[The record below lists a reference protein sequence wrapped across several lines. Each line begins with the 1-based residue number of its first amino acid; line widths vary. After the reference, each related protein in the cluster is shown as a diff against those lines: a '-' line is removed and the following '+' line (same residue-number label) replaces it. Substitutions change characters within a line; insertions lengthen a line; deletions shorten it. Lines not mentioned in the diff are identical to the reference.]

1 MTERPKFF
9 DDLAGVAGGAFSAL
23 AGIREEAESMVRAR
37 VDEAIRKLDLVRRE
51 DLDAVGEMAA
61 NARASQ
67 EAAEARLAALEA
79 RLSKLEGAGTGGA
92 VPSQPGADS
101 SDDDGASQVAPG
113 AMPPGSKAPGS
124 VMPPANPQPDA
135 GPSEG
140 GASEVEPGTMPP
152 GSKAPGSTVPPS
164 PDGLA

>member
-61 NARASQ
+61 NARAGQ

-79 RLSKLEGAGTGGA
+79 RLSTLEGAGPGGA
-92 VPSQPGADS
+92 VASQPAAATPQG
-101 SDDDGASQVAPG
+101 GASEVAPGTMPPGSSAPGSVMPPAHSQPNAGPTEAGASAVAPG

-124 VMPPANPQPDA
+124 
-135 GPSEG
+135 
-140 GASEVEPGTMPP
+140 
-152 GSKAPGSTVPPS
+152 TVPPPS
-164 PDGLA
+164 PDSVA

>member
-61 NARASQ
+61 NARAGQ

-79 RLSKLEGAGTGGA
+79 RLSMLEGAGTGDA
-92 VPSQPGADS
+92 SPSQPTAGTS
-101 SDDDGASQVAPG
+101 EGGASEVAPGTMPPGSGAPGSVMPSADPPPNAGASEAGASAVAPG
-113 AMPPGSKAPGS
+113 AMPPGSKAS
-124 VMPPANPQPDA
+124 
-135 GPSEG
+135 
-140 GASEVEPGTMPP
+140 
-152 GSKAPGSTVPPS
+152 GSTVPPPS
-164 PDGLA
+164 PDGVA